1 MRGIERGGDAGLS
14 ADGRAPRAGGRHVG
28 GAPSVAAPT
37 FVNRLRIPRTLVDRF
52 GFFFSAFYD
61 DTNRNQ

>member
-1 MRGIERGGDAGLS
+1 
-14 ADGRAPRAGGRHVG
+14 
-28 GAPSVAAPT
+28 VAAPT